1 MRSAALADPEP
12 CAAWWPVARAPAR
25 RDTDPVDECCAPHAP
40 DGFDREFNA
49 RFARRLAQRYRRDG
63 LTPSAQLVLE
73 FADSVGLDGAS
84 VLEIG
89 GGVGELQIELLS
101 RGAREATNLE
111 ISRNYEAE
119 AAALLAQS
127 GMTDRVKRRFVDIAQ
142 SPDEVEPA
150 DVVVMHRVVCC
161 YGDYQRL
168 LSAAASHAAHQLV
181 FSYPRRNLFS
191 RMIISGENLFHR
203 LRKNDFRTYL
213 HPPEAMIKAAQAQG
227 MTVSYRHRSLS
238 WNIVGLVR

>member
-1 MRSAALADPEP
+1 MEDCCGRVGYQTVFSDQFAKR
-12 CAAWWPVARAPAR
+12 VAR
-25 RDTDPVDECCAPHAP
+25 T
-40 DGFDREFNA
+40 
-49 RFARRLAQRYRRDG
+49 YRKR
-63 LTPSAQLVLE
+63 
-73 FADSVGLDGAS
+73 GLDPTQTRMVSFLIEHGIKGAS

-142 SPDEVEPA
+142 PPNKVEPA

-168 LSAAASHAAHQLV
+168 LPAAASHAAHQLV
-181 FSYPRRNLFS
+181 FSYPRRNVFS

-203 LRKNDFRTYL
+203 LRRNDFRTYL
-213 HPPEAMIKAAQAQG
+213 HPPEAMINAAQAQG
-227 MTVSYRHRSLS
+227 MTVSYRHRGFS

>member
-1 MRSAALADPEP
+1 MEDCCGRPGYQTVFSDQFAKR
-12 CAAWWPVARAPAR
+12 VAR
-25 RDTDPVDECCAPHAP
+25 T
-40 DGFDREFNA
+40 
-49 RFARRLAQRYRRDG
+49 YRKR
-63 LTPSAQLVLE
+63 
-73 FADSVGLDGAS
+73 GLDPTQTRMVSFLIDHGIKGAS

-119 AAALLAQS
+119 SAALLAQS
-127 GMTDRVKRRFVDIAQ
+127 GMSDRVERRFVDIAQ
-142 SPDEVEPA
+142 SPDEVEPF

-161 YGDYQRL
+161 YGDYRRL
-168 LSAAASHAAHQLV
+168 LSAAAGHATRQLV

-203 LRKNDFRTYL
+203 LRGNDFRTYL
-213 HPPEAMIKAAQAQG
+213 HPPEAMINAAQAKG
-227 MTVSYRHRSLS
+227 MVVSYRHRGLS

>member
-1 MRSAALADPEP
+1 MEDCCGRVGYQTVFSDQFAKR
-12 CAAWWPVARAPAR
+12 VAR
-25 RDTDPVDECCAPHAP
+25 T
-40 DGFDREFNA
+40 
-49 RFARRLAQRYRRDG
+49 YRKR
-63 LTPSAQLVLE
+63 
-73 FADSVGLDGAS
+73 GLDPTQNRMVSFLIEHGIKGAS

-142 SPDEVEPA
+142 SPNEVERA

-161 YGDYQRL
+161 YGDYRRL
-168 LSAAASHAAHQLV
+168 LSAAASHASHQLV
-181 FSYPRRNLFS
+181 FSYPRRNVFS

-203 LRKNDFRTYL
+203 LRRNDFRTYL
-213 HPPEAMIKAAQAQG
+213 HPPEAMINAAQAQG
-227 MTVSYRHRSLS
+227 MTVSYRHRGFS